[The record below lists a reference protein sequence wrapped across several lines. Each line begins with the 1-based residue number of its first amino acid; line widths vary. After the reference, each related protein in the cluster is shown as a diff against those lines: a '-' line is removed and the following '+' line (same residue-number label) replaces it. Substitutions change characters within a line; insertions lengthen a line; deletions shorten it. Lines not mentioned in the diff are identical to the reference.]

1 MQDGYGF
8 GYKRLENGKLI
19 RKENNFDIDIGQD
32 VDIGLYSCIDKGSYR
47 NTVIGEGTKIDN
59 LVHIAHNAI
68 IGKHCLIVAGTI
80 IGGSA
85 EIGDFCFIGMNSSI
99 KDHVKIGKH
108 VIVGAGS
115 VVIHDVEDYD
125 IVAGNPAKSVKDKV
139 TLTPEQ
145 IFQLVG
151 YVPK

>member
-8 GYKRLENGKLI
+8 GYKRAEGGILH
-19 RKENNFDIDIGQD
+19 RKENYFDVKLGWNVEIGNFTN
-32 VDIGLYSCIDKGSYR
+32 IDKGSYR
-47 NTVIGEGTKIDN
+47 DTEIGEGTKVDSCCH
-59 LVHIAHNAI
+59 LGHNCR

-115 VVIHDVEDYD
+115 VVIHDIVDYD
-125 IVAGNPAKSVKDKV
+125 IVAGNPAVSVKDKV

-151 YVPK
+151 YVRK